1 MVLPLDEVVI
11 FALLTL
17 DCCDDTLHPVEEY
30 RAHAGLGLQLV
41 DHEPPLVFCPVRFLL
56 YVVEK
61 RPAFHVL
68 WVRATLDLFA
78 DDRFTLTFGARVLSS
93 ILL

>member
-30 RAHAGLGLQLV
+30 RADAGLGLQLV
-41 DHEPPLVFCPVRFLL
+41 DHEPPLVLCPVRFLL

-61 RPAFHVL
+61 RSTLHVL
-68 WVRATLDLFA
+68 WVRATLDFTG
-78 DDRFTLTFGARVLSS
+78 DRLTLTF
-93 ILL
+93 